1 MAKDDWYTDKESTTD
16 GQAGASRGG
25 RMKGIQKD
33 GNKKTDVKIETTT
46 VMFIPSTR
54 GGLIT
59 SMMRESET
67 KMSRITRF
75 KVKMQESGG
84 IQLARLFSTD
94 LTKGQPCGRQDCQQC
109 EGSKGKTDC
118 KKTTVLYESKCAICN
133 PEETRSRTSRQ
144 EENHGHPSSGMKK
157 EERRVGVYF
166 GESSR
171 SLYKRSR

>member
-1 MAKDDWYTDKESTTD
+1 
-16 GQAGASRGG
+16 
-25 RMKGIQKD
+25 
-33 GNKKTDVKIETTT
+33 
-46 VMFIPSTR
+46 
-54 GGLIT
+54 
-59 SMMRESET
+59 MMRESET
-67 KMSRITRF
+67 EMSRIRIF

-94 LTKGQPCGRQDCQQC
+94 LAKGQPCGRKDCQKC
-109 EGSKGKTDC
+109 EGSKAKTDC

-133 PEETRSRTSRQ
+133 PEETRSTSSCR
-144 EENHGHPSSGMKK
+144 EESHGHPSSGMKK